1 MGDGPAVQVPPPR
14 SRAYYLSKHVAHRL
28 QAALAWRA
36 AGGYAGWRTGA
47 RIAAYHRVT
56 VARDELAVAPAR
68 FRRQME
74 SLVASGARPVSLADA
89 AAALAGGSR
98 ERLACVTF
106 DDAYH
111 DNLENALPVLL
122 ELGIPATIFVA
133 TGITDGTTRLYWY
146 GRHEEPQLLSWDEV
160 ATIADNPLFTIGA
173 HSRTHPALPALDEET
188 AWEEIAGSKAI
199 LERRLGRPVMLF
211 AYPAGL
217 YGERETRMVREA
229 GYAAAVT
236 TEPGLNT
243 PDRPRECLY
252 RMLMDRLDTVRMFE
266 AKLAGC
272 LDRPWGADNL
282 PFRRERTAPPG
293 RRLRSEARRGWR

>member
-1 MGDGPAVQVPPPR
+1 MGDGEVTQVPPPR
-14 SRAYYLSKHVAHRL
+14 SRAYYVSKHLAHRL

-36 AGGYAGWRTGA
+36 AGGYARWQTGT
-47 RIAAYHRVT
+47 RIVAYHRVS
-56 VARDELAVAPAR
+56 VARDELAVAPAA

-74 SLVASGARPVSLADA
+74 SLLASGARAVSLPEATG
-89 AAALAGGSR
+89 ALERGSD

-111 DNLENALPVLL
+111 DNLENAIPVLR

-133 TGITDGTTRLYWY
+133 TSITEGTERLYWY
-146 GRHEEPQLLSWDEV
+146 GRHEEPRVLSWDDLDS
-160 ATIADNPLFTIGA
+160 IAGQPLFTIGA
-173 HSRTHPALPALDEET
+173 HSRTHPALPELDDDA
-188 AWEEIAGSKAI
+188 AWDEIAGSKAI
-199 LERRLGRPVMLF
+199 LESRLGRPVTLF

-217 YGERETRMVREA
+217 YGEREMRMVRDA

-243 PDRPRECLY
+243 PSRPAERLY
-252 RMLMDRLDTVRMFE
+252 RMLIDRLDTGRMFE

-282 PFRRERTAPPG
+282 PLSRGRTTS
-293 RRLRSEARRGWR
+293 RDTRLRSAAPRGSR